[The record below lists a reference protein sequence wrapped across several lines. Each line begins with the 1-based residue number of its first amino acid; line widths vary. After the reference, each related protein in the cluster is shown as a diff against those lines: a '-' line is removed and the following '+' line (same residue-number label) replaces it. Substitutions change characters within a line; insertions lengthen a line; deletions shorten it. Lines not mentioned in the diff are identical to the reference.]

1 MLLDWVAPSE
11 CPSERDVVAHVTS
24 LAGETVTSQPLRVW
38 ARVVRLPD
46 SGPAPSDGPT
56 RWRLDLRIGRED
68 EAPRV
73 LESSECRKLAE
84 AAAFIVALDLQSR
97 AEAKER
103 GEVPPPAPPATL
115 APAVPPPM
123 TVGGAPSVVPA
134 PYPPA
139 PPKRRLHGGLGA
151 EFGADLGT
159 LPAFAWGGG
168 FFGWMSHGSFR
179 GELGVTL
186 WPESRATVTFPR
198 GAGAS
203 VSLREGSARG
213 CWTPGVLPIFDACLR
228 LEGGVTHAAGFG
240 IRRSVTSNAAWFAGL
255 AGITARPFEAG
266 PFRPR
271 LTVELGTPFVY
282 SDVLIAGI
290 GNLHTPGPL
299 LFRFSLG
306 LETKLF

>member
-24 LAGETVTSQPLRVW
+24 LAGETVASQPLRVW
-38 ARVVRLPD
+38 ARVVRLPE
-46 SGPAPSDGPT
+46 GTP
-56 RWRLDLRIGRED
+56 RWRLDLRIGSED
-68 EAPRV
+68 EAPRI

-97 AEAKER
+97 AEARER
-103 GEVPPPAPPATL
+103 GEAPAT
-115 APAVPPPM
+115 PPTPPTLPGPLSPST
-123 TVGGAPSVVPA
+123 TVGGAPAAIPA
-134 PYPPA
+134 VRPPLSPA
-139 PPKRRLHGGLGA
+139 LPKPRVHGGLGA

-159 LPAFAWGGG
+159 LPSFAWGGG
-168 FFGWMSHGSFR
+168 FFGWMSHGPLR
-179 GELGVTL
+179 GELGVML
-186 WPESRATVTFPR
+186 WPESRATVTIPR

-203 VSLREGSARG
+203 VSLREASARA
-213 CWTPGVLPIFDACLR
+213 CWTPGFVPILDACLR

-255 AGITARPFEAG
+255 VGVTARPLEAG

-290 GNLHTPGPL
+290 GNVHSPGPL
-299 LFRFSLG
+299 LFRFSIG